1 MILDKELNYNKKLIS
16 EMLHIHKQKQELNLQ
31 TDMDNLDRCIWI
43 CLWNR
48 DASIFISWC
57 RDGVEYYVFI

>member
-31 TDMDNLDRCIWI
+31 TDMDNLDRCI
-43 CLWNR
+43 
-48 DASIFISWC
+48 
-57 RDGVEYYVFI
+57 